1 MILVMERVIEVE
13 RLAKKFGNF
22 TAVDHISFYVERG
35 EIFGFLGANGAGKTT
50 AMRMLCG
57 LSKPTFGTG
66 RVVGFDIL
74 RESEKIK
81 SRIGY
86 MSQKFSLYESL
97 TVKENIRLYGG
108 IYGMRRSEILN
119 KMDDVLAYLGLL
131 SERNTLVRLLPQG
144 VKQRLAFSVATF
156 HKPQIVFLDEPT
168 GGVDPAVRRMFW
180 ELIYQAAAEG
190 ITVFV
195 TTHYMDEAEYCDR
208 VSIMVDGRIQALASP
223 SALKQSYEVPGMQ
236 EFFIY
241 WLGKPKERSDGMK
254 LKTFIDQFLA
264 FTRKEFFHIL
274 RDRKTLL
281 VLVVLPISQLL
292 IFGFALNSSLTEMPT
307 AVLDMSNDRMSR
319 QIVSE
324 IDASSTFKIVEYVS
338 SMQEVDELFK
348 SGKLSL
354 VLVFMP
360 GFEREIKRTGKGNM
374 QVIMDAS
381 LQINASTLES
391 YILATLLTYQQK
403 INAGRELPIQI
414 IPEVKMRY
422 NPRLNSAFHFVP
434 GVIGIVLMLV
444 CSMMASLAI
453 VKEKESGTMEVLLVS
468 PVRPP
473 VIILAK
479 LMPYLLIGMINIV
492 VILLISV
499 FVLKVPVAGN
509 IFLLFFVGT
518 IFTLS
523 SLALGIMVSVLTKT
537 QRSAIIISIAG
548 LMLPAITLS
557 GFIFPLDSLS
567 MGMKVIVHAMPVT
580 LFISSA

>member
-1 MILVMERVIEVE
+1 
-13 RLAKKFGNF
+13 
-22 TAVDHISFYVERG
+22 
-35 EIFGFLGANGAGKTT
+35 
-50 AMRMLCG
+50 
-57 LSKPTFGTG
+57 
-66 RVVGFDIL
+66 
-74 RESEKIK
+74 
-81 SRIGY
+81 
-86 MSQKFSLYESL
+86 
-97 TVKENIRLYGG
+97 
-108 IYGMRRSEILN
+108 
-119 KMDDVLAYLGLL
+119 
-131 SERNTLVRLLPQG
+131 
-144 VKQRLAFSVATF
+144 
-156 HKPQIVFLDEPT
+156 
-168 GGVDPAVRRMFW
+168 
-180 ELIYQAAAEG
+180 
-190 ITVFV
+190 
-195 TTHYMDEAEYCDR
+195 
-208 VSIMVDGRIQALASP
+208 
-223 SALKQSYEVPGMQ
+223 
-236 EFFIY
+236 
-241 WLGKPKERSDGMK
+241 MK

-518 IFTLS
+518 IFTFS

-580 LFISSA
+580 LFISSARNIMIKGLGMEAVYPELCGLVVITVVLIAISIKCFKNRLS